1 MTEALQIILYVLG
14 AILLMMLIVLS
25 IKMLS
30 TLNKINDIAD
40 DINRKMK
47 TLDGFFSLVDYT
59 TEKITS
65 VSDKVSNFATSI
77 INKIICKKENAIEG
91 EENLDE

>member
-65 VSDKVSNFATSI
+65 VSDKVVGLASSI
-77 INKIICKKENAIEG
+77 VKKFTGNRG
-91 EENLDE
+91 ESEESIDE

>member
-1 MTEALQIILYVLG
+1 
-14 AILLMMLIVLS
+14 
-25 IKMLS
+25 MLS

-47 TLDGFFSLVDYT
+47 TLDGFFALVDYT

-65 VSDKVSNFATSI
+65 VSDKVVGLASSI
-77 INKIICKKENAIEG
+77 VKKFTGNRG
-91 EENLDE
+91 ESEESIDE